1 MGKVVARRPGSS
13 ASTTARGN
21 YIYERSVA
29 LYAGRMTQDGR
40 LVRGERTR
48 TAVLDQALLLA
59 TVAGLD
65 GLSLSQVAE
74 ALGVSKSGLFA
85 HWRSKEALQLAVIDH
100 ARAQWTDR
108 VIRPALEAP
117 RGVRRLWAVHDHRLA
132 FYESEELPG
141 GCFFANAH
149 FEFNA
154 RPGVIRDRLA
164 AELTDWVAFLNSL
177 AVEAVTAGD
186 LRPDADPG
194 GIAYQIESLGVCA
207 VMQAPVLGRD
217 VTFRHAR
224 RALLGHLRVLA
235 TDPTILPELT

>member
-1 MGKVVARRPGSS
+1 M
-13 ASTTARGN
+13 T
-21 YIYERSVA
+21 
-29 LYAGRMTQDGR
+29 TQDGR
-40 LVRGERTR
+40 LIRGERTR

-65 GLSLSQVAE
+65 GLSLSQVADS
-74 ALGVSKSGLFA
+74 LRVSKSGLFA

-108 VIRPALEAP
+108 VIRPALAEPA
-117 RGVRRLWAVHDHRLA
+117 GLRRLWAVHHHRLA
-132 FYESEELPG
+132 FYEAGVLPG

-164 AELTDWVAFLNSL
+164 AELTDWMTFLTGVAT
-177 AVEAVTAGD
+177 EAVTRGEVPAGV
-186 LRPDADPG
+186 DAAG
-194 GIAYQIESLGVCA
+194 LAYQTESLGVCA
-207 VMQAPVLGRD
+207 VMQAPVLGPET
-217 VTFRHAR
+217 TFRQAR
-224 RALLGHLRVLA
+224 RALHDHLRAVA